1 MSVAACFYVIN
12 LFKYLELFGIF
23 LRLIDRTVEKHV
35 PVRTDFQKGEA
46 KWRS

>member
-1 MSVAACFYVIN
+1 MENSPFNYVID
-12 LFKYLELFGIF
+12 FLEPFGIF

-35 PVRTDFQKGEA
+35 PVRTDFQKGEV